1 MTTLPVPHFAKG
13 TLVEGTAVEHT
24 ARDKGTTFATP
35 EIVLGA
41 MVYGRKEMLPGF
53 GVKMGEIIDLLV
65 ETGASLDV
73 DTNPHLQRALDA
85 AEHVNAQTRRV
96 LEFGYRMLPAFFDRA
111 ILTAEVELAFG
122 DDYDDWRSVDVA
134 GREYRI
140 LACPARMAHVLAGNG
155 PGSSALSIVR
165 GALSRGVHLLKLPS
179 NELLAA
185 TAILASMADVAP
197 DHPIVRSFSA
207 AYWRGG
213 DRAFESVVYRPQFLD
228 KIVAWGGDAAIRN
241 VQGYLGPG
249 LELVAMDPKLSISMV
264 GREAFDSDTEI
275 AQSAEAVALDVG
287 NQEACNN
294 TRFVFVEG
302 ALEDVDQ
309 FCATLVERLG
319 VERPRVDA
327 VGPPTPADVRDEV
340 DVLRHMEPDFRVWGD
355 FTGRGLVV
363 RSSEPVDFNPASKTV
378 NVVQVPALADAVSY
392 VNTSTQTVAVYPSHR
407 KAELRDGLASA
418 GVQRI
423 ATSGEGFGDN
433 IGLPHD
439 GMLVLN
445 RLVRWV
451 VENG

>member
-1 MTTLPVPHFAKG
+1 MTTLRVPHFAKG
-13 TLVEGTAVEHT
+13 RLVEGTEVEHS

-35 EIVLGA
+35 AIVLGD
-41 MVYGRKEMLPGF
+41 MVYGRNEDLPAF

-65 ETGASLDV
+65 ATGAALDL
-73 DTNPHLQRALDA
+73 DRNAHLQRALDA

-96 LEFGYRMLPAFFDRA
+96 LEFGYRMLPGFFDRGT
-111 ILTAEVELAFG
+111 LTAEVALGLG
-122 DDYDDWRSVDVA
+122 DSYDDWRSVDVA
-134 GREYRI
+134 GREYRV

-155 PGSSALSIVR
+155 PGSSALSIIR

-179 NELLAA
+179 NELMAA
-185 TAILASMADVAP
+185 TAILATMADIEP
-197 DHPIVRSFSA
+197 DHPVVRSFSG

-213 DRAFESVVYRPQFLD
+213 DRSLESVIYRPQFID
-228 KIVAWGGDAAIRN
+228 KIVAWGGEEAIKN

-249 LELVAMDPKLSISMV
+249 VELVAMDPKLSISMV
-264 GREAFDSDTEI
+264 GNEALASD
-275 AQSAEAVALDVG
+275 ASVAEAAEATALDVG

-302 ALEDVDQ
+302 ALDDVDRY
-309 FCATLVERLG
+309 CAALVERLG

-327 VGPPTPADVRDEV
+327 VGPPTPSDIRDEV
-340 DVLRHMEPDFRVWGD
+340 DVLRHMAPDFRVWGD

-378 NVVQVPALADAVSY
+378 NVVHVSQLSEAVRY

-407 KAELRDGLASA
+407 KADLRDGLASA

-423 ATSGEGFGDN
+423 ATSGQGFGDN